1 MPKRSIR
8 NRYLVERKALSSDR
22 CVISSSKIQQCF
34 LQTDLFRCSRS
45 LVLYSAVH
53 NEVATDAVAN
63 QALEEGK
70 LLIYPRIKGDHLEF
84 VSVRDLSDLLPG
96 AFGILE
102 PRGGTLMPVENLD
115 LIVIPGVVFDRVG
128 HRLGY
133 GRGYYDRAL
142 AACRADC
149 LKVGFAYDFQVVETL
164 PAADH
169 DKTLS
174 VLITESR
181 MLEFPAPGAVQ
192 PRASHEKQCQ

>member
-8 NRYLVERKALSSDR
+8 SRYLVERKALSVDR
-22 CVISSSKIQQCF
+22 CVESSSKIQQRF
-34 LQTDLFRCSRS
+34 LQSDLFRRAMN

-53 NEVATDAVAN
+53 NEVITDTVASH
-63 QALEEGK
+63 ALNEGK
-70 LLIYPRIKGDHLEF
+70 TLIYPRIEGNHLAF
-84 VSVRDLSDLLPG
+84 VAVQRLSDLYPG

-102 PRGGTLMPVENLD
+102 PIGSALVPIEQLD
-115 LIVIPGVVFDRVG
+115 LIVVPGVVFDRVG

-142 AACRADC
+142 AVCRADC
-149 LKVGFAYDFQVVETL
+149 LKVGFAYDFQVIESL

-169 DKTLS
+169 DQTLS

-181 MLEFPAPGAVQ
+181 MLEFSA
-192 PRASHEKQCQ
+192 

>member
-8 NRYLVERKALSSDR
+8 NRYLVERKALSFDR
-22 CVISSSKIQQCF
+22 CVESSSKIQQRF
-34 LQTDLFRCSRS
+34 LQSDLYRGAMN

-53 NEVATDAVAN
+53 NEVATNAVASH
-63 QALEEGK
+63 ALKERK
-70 LLIYPRIKGDHLEF
+70 SLIYPRIKGDELEF
-84 VSVRDLSDLLPG
+84 VAVQSLSDLSPG
-96 AFGILE
+96 VFGILE
-102 PRGGTLMPVENLD
+102 PRGDTLVPIEQLD
-115 LIVIPGVVFDRVG
+115 LIVVPGVVFDRIG

-149 LKVGFAYDFQVVETL
+149 LKVGFAYDSQVIESL

-169 DKTLS
+169 DKALS

-181 MLEFPAPGAVQ
+181 MLKFSA
-192 PRASHEKQCQ
+192 